1 MGCRARLSGRPVA
14 DGTAAGSSLYEERQ
28 TVKRTVAYL
37 TAVLALGGVIV
48 YATSGLAQQ
57 GNNGQGAA
65 GGAAAQPQRSKI
77 ALKEYKRANAQGQEI
92 ATKRKQYLDQ
102 VNALRTAINDKNKQ
116 IADPKTPQD
125 VKERLQREMVQA
137 NRQIEDIDRTAQ
149 KELGEISNNTI
160 VKVYSEITEI
170 TKAFAEAYGFELV
183 LAYPDATSATE
194 ANTPVVAQLKL
205 QTPALMPFYVRPG
218 IDISDSVIK
227 ALNERYPAPEAKAPA
242 PGSSG
247 VTPASGTSTP
257 R

>member
-1 MGCRARLSGRPVA
+1 
-14 DGTAAGSSLYEERQ
+14 
-28 TVKRTVAYL
+28 VKRTVAYL

-77 ALKEYKRANAQGQEI
+77 ALINIAKVLKEYKRANAQGQEI

-149 KELGEISNNTI
+149 KELGEVSNNTI

-183 LAYPDATSATE
+183 LAYPDATSTTE
-194 ANTPVVAQLKL
+194 ASTPVVAQLKL